1 MLQDYECIATN
12 SNIITSTEVLKDGAR
27 CSGPMVSAKQRNVLR
42 SQVRILKDAF
52 IGANVTILPGVTV
65 AQGSVIGAGVTLAKD
80 PEPWGSTC
88 ILTPR

>member
-1 MLQDYECIATN
+1 
-12 SNIITSTEVLKDGAR
+12 
-27 CSGPMVSAKQRNVLR
+27 MVSAKQRNVLR

-80 PEPWGSTC
+80 TEPWGIYVC
-88 ILTPR
+88 PRATLIAQREPVIWEDD